1 MKESRKLNEVSG
13 DSQINGGNLIEIVL
27 SKILFYLQAPWF
39 LIFYSWLLKAEH
51 ANQQEIKHE
60 KKKPRRKLEWIGAR
74 RKVCLHYCI
83 QLWIIYLSIN
93 RTVTPHNINMVHGY
107 DFTGTVT
114 SIPLHSFL
122 TLFAI
127 EFSFSIFSTP
137 FDSNLV
143 HLIFNT
149 WYTFHF
155 TASSINYNL
164 HNNDRRMN

>member
-1 MKESRKLNEVSG
+1 MKLSCQKYFLHASTLISHLLLLVIKSG
-13 DSQINGGNLIEIVL
+13 TCKSTR
-27 SKILFYLQAPWF
+27 
-39 LIFYSWLLKAEH
+39 
-51 ANQQEIKHE
+51 NQTWN
-60 KKKPRRKLEWIGAR
+60 KKKQRRKLEWIGAR